1 MGDPCTS
8 ALPKTAGGT
17 STGLRTAPHRRGRVL
32 PAPHWMS
39 VARLAARLSAL
50 DSSVLPLCQVA
61 SARHLGA
68 ALREQHRLIIGRK
81 AQPTAA
87 IIDSQSVRTT
97 EAGGPRGYDGGKK
110 ISGRKR
116 HILVDTEG
124 SLLKARVHP
133 ADIHDRSGAPLLLA
147 GLNAEF
153 PSIAL
158 IWADSAYQGLQAWL
172 LEQLGWQLI
181 ISKHWWTGLRGIWGS
196 PDQPPPEIPR
206 GFHVLKRRWV

>member
-1 MGDPCTS
+1 MLALNSS
-8 ALPKTAGGT
+8 ASASSSPRNRKRTTQTAGE
-17 STGLRTAPHRRGRVL
+17 P
-32 PAPHWMS
+32 
-39 VARLAARLSAL
+39 
-50 DSSVLPLCQVA
+50 
-61 SARHLGA
+61 
-68 ALREQHRLIIGRK
+68 
-81 AQPTAA
+81 
-87 IIDSQSVRTT
+87 QSVRTT

-158 IWADSAYQGLQAWL
+158 I
-172 LEQLGWQLI
+172 
-181 ISKHWWTGLRGIWGS
+181 
-196 PDQPPPEIPR
+196 
-206 GFHVLKRRWV
+206 